1 MKHTSK
7 FTFSILIVLL
17 TFLAN
22 AQQTKNDSIPVKTQ
36 RYGIRFGA
44 DIYKLTRSFYDKEY
58 KGLELVGDY
67 RLTKNYYLAAEFGNE
82 NQTTK
87 DTYVDF
93 TTKGSFAK
101 VGFDFNAYENW
112 TGMENIV
119 NLGLRY
125 GMSNFSQT
133 LNRYTVYDRNPYF
146 GPTESVLSGE
156 KYNGLS
162 AHWIEVVAG
171 VKAEV
176 LHNIY
181 IGFSI
186 RLKTLI
192 ANEKPTNFDNLYI
205 PGFNKTYNGN
215 FGFGFN
221 YTVSYLL
228 PIYKKKVNV
237 AKTVKKK

>member
-22 AQQTKNDSIPVKTQ
+22 AQEKKKDSIPVKSE
-36 RYGIRFGA
+36 RYGIRAGI
-44 DIYKLTRSFYDKEY
+44 DLYKSTRSFYDKDY
-58 KGLELVGDY
+58 KGIEFAGDY
-67 RLTKNYYLAAEFGNE
+67 RLSKKYFLAAEFGNE

-93 TTKGSFAK
+93 TTKGSYIK
-101 VGFDFNAYENW
+101 VGFDYNGYENW
-112 TGMENIV
+112 TGMENIIGI
-119 NLGLRY
+119 GLRY
-125 GMSNFSQT
+125 GVSNFSQT
-133 LNRYTVYDRNPYF
+133 LNGYSIYDRNPYF
-146 GPTESVLSGE
+146 GPTENVPSGQE
-156 KYNGLS
+156 YNGLS
-162 AHWIEVVAG
+162 AHWIEVVTG
-171 VKAEV
+171 LKVEV

-181 IGFSI
+181 VGFSV

-228 PIYKKKVNV
+228 PIYKKKT
-237 AKTVKKK
+237 AIPKTVKKK